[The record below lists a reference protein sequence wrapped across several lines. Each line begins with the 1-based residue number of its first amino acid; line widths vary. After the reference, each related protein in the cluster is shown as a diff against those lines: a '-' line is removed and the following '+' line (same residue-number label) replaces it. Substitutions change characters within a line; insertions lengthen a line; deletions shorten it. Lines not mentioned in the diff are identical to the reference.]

1 MVFLEWHF
9 FPDKLTTALA
19 INKEDLPDP
28 DDGGFLVQLVVDLV
42 VFYKNQLLRPANLI
56 QEEEGDENLV
66 SRVEELGEETQQAFK
81 IPEVS
86 IELYEVL
93 CELLTKLGSI
103 QDNLK
108 ERDADGI
115 KLDVSQ
121 ILQIAD
127 DLLELLTAYMDF
139 THPVFLDIERHGI
152 FDEGKIDKLKS
163 KLGDKLVKKRGKLK
177 QDFDLLTKPR
187 ETEEL
192 TSNLNLIFS

>member
-1 MVFLEWHF
+1 M
-9 FPDKLTTALA
+9 
-19 INKEDLPDP
+19 
-28 DDGGFLVQLVVDLV
+28 
-42 VFYKNQLLRPANLI
+42 RPANQI

-66 SRVEELGEETQQAFK
+66 SRVEELGEETQQPFK

-127 DLLELLTAYMDF
+127 DLLELSTVYMNF

-152 FDEGKIDKLKS
+152 FDEGKIDELKS
-163 KLGDKLVKKRGKLK
+163 KLGAKLVENRGKLQ

-187 ETEEL
+187 ETEE
-192 TSNLNLIFS
+192 